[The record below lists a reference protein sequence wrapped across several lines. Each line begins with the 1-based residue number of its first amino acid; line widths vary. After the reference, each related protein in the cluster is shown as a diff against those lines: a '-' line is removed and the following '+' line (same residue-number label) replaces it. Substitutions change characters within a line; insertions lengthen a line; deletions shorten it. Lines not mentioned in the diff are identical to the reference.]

1 MMTSSPTAEKH
12 GVMKGIQDSL
22 HFEGLLS
29 DGI

>member
-22 HFEGLLS
+22 HFEAVLS
-29 DGI
+29 DSI